1 MISIEAGKEY
11 KTMLLGLDRIKNFLS
26 AINISYDKLKYIH
39 IAGTNGKGSTAKTI
53 SEILISSGYKTGL
66 YTSPH
71 LIKINER
78 IQINSLPVT
87 DKQLKSLDK
96 KYAVISKKYKLTYF
110 EYITALAFIYF
121 VNNKVDI
128 VVLETGLG
136 GRFDATNIVTPL
148 ASIITSI
155 DFDHTEVLG
164 NTIKKIAFEKAG
176 IIKDNVPVICGNIQ
190 NSALTEIKNVAKK
203 KKSSI
208 FCFNKDFSAK
218 SISYNWKQL
227 TQKIKYYGL
236 KNNLTIN
243 FSLLGK
249 SQVYNLAIVLC
260 VCEILKKT
268 LTKIN
273 FNVIKKVCKNIKWAA
288 RFDFR
293 KVETNGKKCSFILD
307 GAHNIQ
313 AIENFLSLYKKS
325 PFYKNETNL
334 LFAVMQEK
342 DFKTVIKKVAKNFS
356 NVSLLRINNSRAVDI
371 NILKKEFS
379 KFIDKKNIYTYDT
392 EKQFFN
398 NIKNN
403 DVYIC
408 LGSFYLAG
416 TILKFIEDTN
426 G

>member
-1 MISIEAGKEY
+1 MISVEAGKEY
-11 KTMLLGLDRIKNFLS
+11 KTMLLGLDRITKFLFDL
-26 AINISYDKLKYIH
+26 NIDYNKLKYIH
-39 IAGTNGKGSTAKTI
+39 IAGTNGKGSTAKTL
-53 SEILISSGYKTGL
+53 SDILISSGYKTGL

-78 IQINSLPVT
+78 IQINSLPIT
-87 DKQLKSLDK
+87 DRQLTSLDK
-96 KYAVISKKYKLTYF
+96 KYADISKKYKLTYF

-121 VNNKVDI
+121 VKNKVDI

-148 ASIITSI
+148 ISVITSI

-176 IIKDNVPVICGNIQ
+176 IIKENVPVVCGKMQ
-190 NSALTEIKNVAKK
+190 NNAVTEIKKVAKK
-203 KKSSI
+203 KNAPI
-208 FCFNKDFSAK
+208 YRFDKDFSARN
-218 SISYNWKQL
+218 ISYNWKQF
-227 TQKIKYYGL
+227 TQKIKYCGL
-236 KNNLTIN
+236 NKNLTLDY
-243 FSLLGK
+243 SLLGN
-249 SQVYNLAIVLC
+249 SQIYNLATVLC
-260 VCEILKKT
+260 VCEL
-268 LTKIN
+268 LQQVLNKIK
-273 FNVIKKVCKNIKWAA
+273 FNNIKKVCKNIKWNA
-288 RFDFR
+288 RFDIR
-293 KVETNGKKCSFILD
+293 KVKINNKKCSFVID

-313 AIENFLSLYKKS
+313 AVENFLTLYKKS
-325 PFYKNETNL
+325 PFYKKKTKL

-342 DFKTVIKKVAKNFS
+342 DFKTVIKKVATNFS
-356 NVSLLRINNSRAVDI
+356 DISLLKVNNSRAVDT

-379 KFIDKKNIYTYDT
+379 KYIDTKNIYIYDT
-392 EKQFFN
+392 EKDFFD

-416 TILKFIEDTN
+416 TILKFTEETN

>member
-1 MISIEAGKEY
+1 MISIESGKEY

-53 SEILISSGYKTGL
+53 SEILIKSGYKTGL

-78 IQINSLPVT
+78 IQINSLPVS
-87 DKQLKSLDK
+87 DKKLKFLDK
-96 KYAVISKKYKLTYF
+96 KYSVISKKYELTYF

-121 VNNKVDI
+121 VDNKVDI
-128 VVLETGLG
+128 AVLETGLG

-148 ASIITSI
+148 ISVITSI

-176 IIKDNVPVICGNIQ
+176 IIKDNVPVVCGNIKS
-190 NSALTEIKNVAKK
+190 SALTEIKKVAKK
-203 KKSSI
+203 KKSPLY
-208 FCFNKDFSAK
+208 CFNKDFFAE

-227 TQKIKYYGL
+227 TQKIKYCGL
-236 KNNLTIN
+236 NKNLIIN

-249 SQVYNLAIVLC
+249 SQVYNLATVLC
-260 VCEILKKT
+260 ICEILKKT
-268 LTKIN
+268 LTKIK
-273 FNVIKKVCKNIKWAA
+273 FSVIKTVCKNIKWPA
-288 RFDFR
+288 RFEL
-293 KVETNGKKCSFILD
+293 KKINGNNCSFIID

-313 AIENFLSLYKKS
+313 AIENFLSLYKES
-325 PFYKNETNL
+325 PFYKKETKL

-356 NVSLLRINNSRAVDI
+356 DISLLKVNNSRAV
-371 NILKKEFS
+371 NIKVLKKEFS
-379 KFIDKKNIYTYDT
+379 KYIDKKNIYTYDT
-392 EKQFFN
+392 EKQFFA

-416 TILKFIEDTN
+416 TILNFVEETN

>member
-11 KTMLLGLDRIKNFLS
+11 KTMSLGLDRIKKFLFDLD
-26 AINISYDKLKYIH
+26 INYNKLKYIH

-78 IQINSLPVT
+78 IQINSLPIT
-87 DKQLKSLDK
+87 DKQLNSLDK
-96 KYAVISKKYKLTYF
+96 KYAIISKKYKLTYF

-121 VNNKVDI
+121 VKNNVDI

-136 GRFDATNIVTPL
+136 GRFDATNIVIPL
-148 ASIITSI
+148 VSVITSI

-176 IIKDNVPVICGNIQ
+176 IIKENVPVICGNIK
-190 NSALTEIKNVAKK
+190 NSAFTEIKKVAKK
-203 KKSSI
+203 QNSRI
-208 FCFNKDFSAK
+208 YYFNKDFFAE
-218 SISYNWKQL
+218 SIGYNWKHL
-227 TQKIKYYGL
+227 TQKIKYCGL
-236 KNNLTIN
+236 KKNLTIN
-243 FSLLGK
+243 FSLIGD
-249 SQVYNLAIVLC
+249 SQVYNLATVLSA
-260 VCEILKKT
+260 CEILKKT
-268 LTKIN
+268 LKKIK
-273 FNVIKKVCKNIKWAA
+273 FSVIKKVCKNIKWAA

-293 KVETNGKKCSFILD
+293 KVKINGKKCSFIID

-313 AIENFLSLYKKS
+313 AIDNFLSLYKKS
-325 PFYKNETNL
+325 PFYKKETKL

-342 DFKTVIKKVAKNFS
+342 DFNKVIKKVAKIFS
-356 NVSLLRINNSRAVDI
+356 NVSLLKVNNTRAVNI
-371 NILKKEFS
+371 NILKKEFL
-379 KFIDKKNIYTYDT
+379 KYMNKRCIYTYDT
-392 EKQFFN
+392 EKKFFSN
-398 NIKNN
+398 VKNN

>member
-1 MISIEAGKEY
+1 MISVEAGKEY
-11 KTMLLGLDRIKNFLS
+11 KTMLLGLDRITKFLFDL
-26 AINISYDKLKYIH
+26 NIDYNKLKYIH

-78 IQINSLPVT
+78 IQINSLPIT
-87 DKQLKSLDK
+87 DRQLTSLDK
-96 KYAVISKKYKLTYF
+96 KYADISKKYKLTYF

-121 VNNKVDI
+121 VKSKVDI

-148 ASIITSI
+148 VSVITSI
-155 DFDHTEVLG
+155 DFDHTEILG
-164 NTIKKIAFEKAG
+164 STIKKIAFEKAG
-176 IIKDNVPVICGNIQ
+176 IIKDTVPVVCGNIK
-190 NSALTEIKNVAKK
+190 SHAVTEIKKVAKK
-203 KKSSI
+203 KKATI
-208 FCFNKDFSAK
+208 YILNKDFSAK
-218 SISYNWKQL
+218 NISYNWKQF
-227 TQKIKYYGL
+227 TQKIKYCGL
-236 KNNLTIN
+236 NKNLTTD
-243 FSLLGK
+243 FGLLGN
-249 SQVYNLAIVLC
+249 SQIYNLATVLC
-260 VCEILKKT
+260 VCEILSK
-268 LTKIN
+268 LSLKIN
-273 FNVIKKVCKNIKWAA
+273 FKAIKSVCKNIKWAA
-288 RFDFR
+288 RFDIR
-293 KVETNGKKCSFILD
+293 KVKINNKKCSFIID

-325 PFYKNETNL
+325 PFYKKETKL

-342 DFKTVIKKVAKNFS
+342 DFKNVIKKVAKNFS
-356 NVSLLRINNSRAVDI
+356 NVSLLKINNSRAADI

-379 KFIDKKNIYTYDT
+379 KYIDKKNICTYDT
-392 EKQFFN
+392 EKEFFG

-403 DVYIC
+403 DVCIC

-416 TILKFIEDTN
+416 TILKFIEETN

>member
-11 KTMLLGLDRIKNFLS
+11 KTMLLGLDRIKKFLS
-26 AINISYDKLKYIH
+26 DKKIEYNKLKYIH
-39 IAGTNGKGSTAKTI
+39 ISGTNGKGSVAKTL

-78 IQINSLPVT
+78 IQINSLPIT
-87 DKQLKSLDK
+87 DRQLNSLDK
-96 KYAVISKKYKLTYF
+96 KYSDISKKYKLTYF

-121 VNNKVDI
+121 VKNKVDI

-136 GRFDATNIVTPL
+136 GRLDATNIVNPL
-148 ASIITSI
+148 VSVITSI

-164 NTIKKIAFEKAG
+164 NTLQKIAYEKAG
-176 IIKDNVPVICGNIQ
+176 IIKDGVPVVCGNIKS
-190 NSALTEIKNVAKK
+190 SALSVIKKVAKQK
-203 KKSSI
+203 NSKI
-208 FCFNKDFSAK
+208 YIFNKNFGAK
-218 SISYNWKQL
+218 YKSCNWNSL
-227 TQKIKYYGL
+227 TQKINYSGISK
-236 KNNLTIN
+236 NLTVEY
-243 FSLLGK
+243 SLLGN
-249 SQVYNLAIVLC
+249 SQVYNLAMVLA
-260 VCEILKKT
+260 VCEILKKD
-268 LTKIN
+268 LKIS
-273 FNVIKKVCKNIKWAA
+273 FNTVKKVCKNIKWPA

-293 KVETNGKKCSFILD
+293 KVKINGKKCSFIID

-313 AIENFLSLYKKS
+313 ATDNFFELYKKS
-325 PFYKNETNL
+325 PFYKKTTNL

-342 DFKTVIKKVAKNFS
+342 DFKAVIKKVAKNFN
-356 NVSLLRINNSRAVDI
+356 NVSLLKVENSRAVDI

-379 KFIDKKNIYTYDT
+379 KYIDKEKICTYNDD
-392 EKQFFN
+392 KLFFN

-416 TILKFIEDTN
+416 TILKFIEETN

>member
-26 AINISYDKLKYIH
+26 AVNISYDNLKYIH

-53 SEILISSGYKTGL
+53 SDILISSGYKTGL

-78 IQINSLPVT
+78 IQINSLPIT
-87 DKQLKSLDK
+87 DKQLNYLDK

-121 VNNKVDI
+121 VNNKADV

-148 ASIITSI
+148 LSVITSI

-176 IIKDNVPVICGNIQ
+176 IIKENVPVICGNIKS
-190 NSALTEIKNVAKK
+190 SALTEIKKVAKNK
-203 KKSSI
+203 NSRI
-208 FCFNKDFSAK
+208 YCFNKDFFAE
-218 SISYNWKQL
+218 SISYNWKHL
-227 TQKIKYYGL
+227 TQKIKYCGL
-236 KNNLTIN
+236 KKNLTIN
-243 FSLLGK
+243 FSLLGN
-249 SQVYNLAIVLC
+249 SQVYNLATILSA
-260 VCEILKKT
+260 CEILKKT
-268 LTKIN
+268 LKKIK
-273 FNVIKKVCKNIKWAA
+273 FSLIKKACKNIKWAA

-293 KVETNGKKCSFILD
+293 KVKVNGKNCSFIID

-313 AIENFLSLYKKS
+313 ATENFLSLYKKS
-325 PFYKNETNL
+325 PFYKKETKL

-342 DFKTVIKKVAKNFS
+342 DFKKVIKKVATNFS
-356 NVSLLRINNSRAVDI
+356 DVSLLKVNNSRAVDI

-379 KFIDKKNIYTYDT
+379 KYIDKKNIYTYDT
-392 EKQFFN
+392 EKQFFS

>member
-1 MISIEAGKEY
+1 MISVESGKEY
-11 KTMLLGLDRIKNFLS
+11 KTMLLGLDRITKFLFDL
-26 AINISYDKLKYIH
+26 NIDYNKLKYIH
-39 IAGTNGKGSTAKTI
+39 IAGTNGKGSTAKTL
-53 SEILISSGYKTGL
+53 SDILISSGYKTGL

-71 LIKINER
+71 LVKINER

-87 DKQLKSLDK
+87 DRQLNCLDK
-96 KYAVISKKYKLTYF
+96 KYADISKKYKLTYF

-121 VNNKVDI
+121 VKNKVDI

-148 ASIITSI
+148 ISVITSI
-155 DFDHTEVLG
+155 DFDHTEILG

-176 IIKDNVPVICGNIQ
+176 IIKENVPVVCGNMQ
-190 NSALTEIKNVAKK
+190 NVAVTEIKKIAKK
-203 KKSSI
+203 KNAPI
-208 FCFNKDFSAK
+208 YCFNKDFSAK
-218 SISYNWKQL
+218 NISYNWKNL
-227 TQKIKYYGL
+227 TQKIRYCGL
-236 KNNLTIN
+236 NKSLTLDY
-243 FSLLGK
+243 SLLGN
-249 SQVYNLAIVLC
+249 SQVYNLATVLS
-260 VCEILKKT
+260 VCEILQQV
-268 LTKIN
+268 LNKIKFKN
-273 FNVIKKVCKNIKWAA
+273 IKKVCKKVNWVA

-293 KVETNGKKCSFILD
+293 KVKINGNKCSFIID

-313 AIENFLSLYKKS
+313 AIENFLTLYKKS
-325 PFYKNETNL
+325 PFYKKSTKL

-342 DFKTVIKKVAKNFS
+342 DFKTVIKTVAKNFS
-356 NVSLLRINNSRAVDI
+356 NVSLLKIDNSRAVDI

-379 KFIDKKNIYTYDT
+379 KYIREKNIYLYNS
-392 EKQFFN
+392 EKDFFG

>member
-1 MISIEAGKEY
+1 MISVESGKEY

-26 AINISYDKLKYIH
+26 NINIDYNKLKYIH

-78 IQINSLPVT
+78 IQINSLPIT
-87 DKQLKSLDK
+87 DRQLNNLDK
-96 KYAVISKKYKLTYF
+96 KYADISKKYKLTYF

-121 VNNKVDI
+121 VKNKVDI

-148 ASIITSI
+148 VSVITSI
-155 DFDHTEVLG
+155 DFDHTEILG

-176 IIKDNVPVICGNIQ
+176 IIKENVPVVCGNIQ
-190 NSALTEIKNVAKK
+190 KAAVTEIKKVAKE
-203 KKSSI
+203 KKSKIYI
-208 FCFNKDFSAK
+208 FNEDFKAK
-218 SISYNWKQL
+218 HISYNWKKF
-227 TQKIKYYGL
+227 TQKINYCGL
-236 KNNLTIN
+236 NKKLALT
-243 FSLLGK
+243 FRLLGN

-260 VCEILKKT
+260 VCEILKKN
-268 LTKIN
+268 LNKI
-273 FNVIKKVCKNIKWAA
+273 KVNIVKSTCEKIKWIA
-288 RFDFR
+288 RFDYR
-293 KVETNGKKCSFILD
+293 KVRINSKKCSFIID

-313 AIENFLSLYKKS
+313 AIENFLSLYKES
-325 PFYKNETNL
+325 PFYKKETKL
-334 LFAVMQEK
+334 LFAIMQEK

-356 NVSLLRINNSRAVDI
+356 NVYLLKVDNSRAI
-371 NILKKEFS
+371 NINVLKKEFS
-379 KFIDKKNIYTYDT
+379 KYINSKNIYTYDN
-392 EKQFFN
+392 EKLFFN

-403 DVYIC
+403 DVYMCI
-408 LGSFYLAG
+408 GSFYLAG
-416 TILKFIEDTN
+416 TILNFIEETN

>member
-26 AINISYDKLKYIH
+26 ALNISYEKLKYIH

-53 SEILISSGYKTGL
+53 SDILISSGYKTGL

-78 IQINSLPVT
+78 IRINSLPIS
-87 DKQLKSLDK
+87 DKKLKVLDK
-96 KYAVISKKYKLTYF
+96 KYSIASKKYKLTYF

-121 VNNKVDI
+121 VENKVDI
-128 VVLETGLG
+128 AVLETGLG
-136 GRFDATNIVTPL
+136 GRFDATNIITPL
-148 ASIITSI
+148 VSVITSI

-176 IIKDNVPVICGNIQ
+176 IIKPNVPVVCGNMQ
-190 NSALTEIKNVAKK
+190 KSAFTVIKKVAKENK
-203 KKSSI
+203 AQTYI
-208 FCFNKDFSAK
+208 FNKDFTAK
-218 SISYNWKQL
+218 NISYNWKKF
-227 TQKIKYYGL
+227 TQKISYCGL
-236 KNNLTIN
+236 NKDLILN
-243 FSLLGK
+243 FSLLGQ
-249 SQVYNLAIVLC
+249 SQVYNLATVLC
-260 VCEILKKT
+260 VCEILSKT
-268 LTKIN
+268 LKKIK
-273 FNVIKKVCKNIKWAA
+273 VGIIKKVCKNIIWTA
-288 RFDFR
+288 RFDYR
-293 KVETNGKKCSFILD
+293 KFKINGNKCSFIID

-325 PFYKNETNL
+325 PFYNKKTKL
-334 LFAVMQEK
+334 LFTVMKEK
-342 DFKTVIKKVAKNFS
+342 DFKTVIKKVANNFY
-356 NVSLLRINNSRAVDI
+356 NVSLLKIENSRAVDI

-379 KFIDKKNIYTYDT
+379 KYIDKENIYIYNST
-392 EKQFFN
+392 KQFFN
-398 NIKNN
+398 DIKDN

>member
-1 MISIEAGKEY
+1 MISVESGKEY

-26 AINISYDKLKYIH
+26 NINIDYNKLKYIH
-39 IAGTNGKGSTAKTI
+39 IAGTNGKGSTAKTL
-53 SEILISSGYKTGL
+53 SDILISSGYKTGL

-78 IQINSLPVT
+78 IQINSLPIT
-87 DKQLKSLDK
+87 DRQLTSLDK
-96 KYAVISKKYKLTYF
+96 KYADISKKYKLTYF

-121 VNNKVDI
+121 VKNKVDI

-148 ASIITSI
+148 ISVITSI

-176 IIKDNVPVICGNIQ
+176 IIKENVPIVCGKMQ
-190 NSALTEIKNVAKK
+190 NNAVTEIKKVAKK
-203 KKSSI
+203 KNAPI
-208 FCFNKDFSAK
+208 YRLDKDFSARN
-218 SISYNWKQL
+218 ISYNWKQF
-227 TQKIKYYGL
+227 THKIKYCGL
-236 KNNLTIN
+236 NKNLTLDY
-243 FSLLGK
+243 SLLGN
-249 SQVYNLAIVLC
+249 SQIYNLATVLC
-260 VCEILKKT
+260 VCEL
-268 LTKIN
+268 LQQVLNKIK
-273 FNVIKKVCKNIKWAA
+273 FNNIKKVCKNIKWNA
-288 RFDFR
+288 RFDIR
-293 KVETNGKKCSFILD
+293 KVKINNKKCSFVID

-313 AIENFLSLYKKS
+313 AVENFLTLYKKS
-325 PFYKNETNL
+325 PFYKKKTKL

-342 DFKTVIKKVAKNFS
+342 DFKTVIKKVATNFS
-356 NVSLLRINNSRAVDI
+356 DISLLKVNNSRAVDT

-379 KFIDKKNIYTYDT
+379 KYIDTKNIYIYDT
-392 EKQFFN
+392 EKDFFD

-416 TILKFIEDTN
+416 TILKFTEETN

>member
-11 KTMLLGLDRIKNFLS
+11 KTMSLGLDRIKNFLS
-26 AINISYDKLKYIH
+26 DSDIAYDKLKYIH

-53 SEILISSGYKTGL
+53 SEILIKSGYKTGL

-78 IQINSLPVT
+78 IQINSLSIS
-87 DKQLKSLDK
+87 DKKLNILDK
-96 KYAVISKKYKLTYF
+96 KYSVISKKYKLTYF

-121 VNNKVDI
+121 VNSKVDI

-148 ASIITSI
+148 VSVITSI
-155 DFDHTEVLG
+155 DFDHTEILG
-164 NTIKKIAFEKAG
+164 NTIEKIAFEKAG
-176 IIKDNVPVICGNIQ
+176 IIKENIPVICGNIKQ
-190 NSALTEIKNVAKK
+190 SALTEIKKVAKNNNAK
-203 KKSSI
+203 I
-208 FCFNKDFSAK
+208 YCFNKNFSAK
-218 SISYNWKQL
+218 NISYNWTKL
-227 TQKIKYYGL
+227 TQKIKYCGL
-236 KNNLTIN
+236 NKNLIIN
-243 FSLLGK
+243 FSLLGE
-249 SQVYNLAIVLC
+249 SQVYNLATVLC
-260 VCEILKKT
+260 ICEILNK
-268 LTKIN
+268 LSVKIK
-273 FNVIKKVCKNIKWAA
+273 FNVIKNVCKNIKWPA

-293 KVETNGKKCSFILD
+293 KLKTNGKKSSFIID

-325 PFYKNETNL
+325 PFYRKETKL

-342 DFKTVIKKVAKNFS
+342 DFKTVIEKVAGFFS
-356 NVSLLRINNSRAVDI
+356 NVSLLKVNNSRALDI
-371 NILKKEFS
+371 NVLKREFS
-379 KFIDKKNIYTYDT
+379 KYIDKENLCTYND

>member
-11 KTMLLGLDRIKNFLS
+11 KTMLLGLDRIKKFLS
-26 AINISYDKLKYIH
+26 YINIDYNKIKYIH
-39 IAGTNGKGSTAKTI
+39 IAGTNGKGSTAKTL
-53 SEILISSGYKTGL
+53 SDILIKSGYKTGL

-78 IQINSLPVT
+78 IQIDSLPIT
-87 DKQLKSLDK
+87 DKQLNILDK
-96 KYAVISKKYKLTYF
+96 KYANISKKYKLTYF

-121 VNNKVDI
+121 VKNNVDI

-148 ASIITSI
+148 VSVITSV

-176 IIKDNVPVICGNIQ
+176 IIKENIPVICGNIQ
-190 NSALTEIKNVAKK
+190 IPAINEIKKIAKK
-203 KKSSI
+203 KNARI
-208 FCFNKDFSAK
+208 YCFNKDFSAK
-218 SISYNWKQL
+218 NISYNWKSL
-227 TQKIKYYGL
+227 TQKIKYCGL
-236 KNNLTIN
+236 NKNLTLDY
-243 FSLLGK
+243 SLLGN
-249 SQVYNLAIVLC
+249 SQVYNLATVLC
-260 VCEILKKT
+260 ICEILRKI
-268 LTKIN
+268 LTKIK

-293 KVETNGKKCSFILD
+293 KAKINGKKCSFIID

-313 AIENFLSLYKKS
+313 AIKNFLDLYKKS
-325 PFYKNETNL
+325 PFNTIKTNL

-342 DFKTVIKKVAKNFS
+342 DFKTVIKKIAKNFS
-356 NVSLLRINNSRAVDI
+356 NVSLLKVNNSRAVNI
-371 NILKKEFS
+371 NILRKEFS
-379 KFIDKKNIYTYDT
+379 KYINIRNIYSYDT
-392 EKQFFN
+392 EKQFFD

-416 TILKFIEDTN
+416 TILNFIEETN
-426 G
+426 D

>member
-11 KTMLLGLDRIKNFLS
+11 KTMLLGLDRIKKFLENS
-26 AINISYDKLKYIH
+26 DIAYDKLKYIH

-53 SEILISSGYKTGL
+53 SEILIKSGYKTGL

-78 IQINSLPVT
+78 IQINSLPIS
-87 DKQLKSLDK
+87 DKKLKSLDK
-96 KYAVISKKYKLTYF
+96 KYSVISKKYKLTYF

-121 VNNKVDI
+121 VDNKVDI

-148 ASIITSI
+148 ISVITSI
-155 DFDHTEVLG
+155 DFDHTEILG

-190 NSALTEIKNVAKK
+190 KSALTEIKKVAKT
-203 KKSSI
+203 KKSRI
-208 FCFNKDFSAK
+208 YCFNKDFSAEN
-218 SISYNWKQL
+218 ISYNWKRF
-227 TQKIKYYGL
+227 TQKIKYCGL
-236 KNNLTIN
+236 NKNLILD
-243 FSLLGK
+243 FSLLGA
-249 SQVYNLAIVLC
+249 SQVYNLATVLC
-260 VCEILKKT
+260 ICEILNN
-268 LTKIN
+268 LSVKIN
-273 FNVIKKVCKNIKWAA
+273 FNAVRTVCKSIKWSA

-293 KVETNGKKCSFILD
+293 KVKTKDKNCSFIID

-313 AIENFLSLYKKS
+313 ATDNFLSLYKKS
-325 PFYKNETNL
+325 PFYKKETKL

-342 DFKTVIKKVAKNFS
+342 DFKTVIKKVAKNFF
-356 NVSLLRINNSRAVDI
+356 NVSLLKVNNSRAVDI

-379 KFIDKKNIYTYDT
+379 KYIDKKNIYTYNT
-392 EKQFFN
+392 YKQFFSD
-398 NIKNN
+398 IKNN

-416 TILKFIEDTN
+416 TILKFIEETN
-426 G
+426 D

>member
-1 MISIEAGKEY
+1 MISVEAGKEY
-11 KTMLLGLDRIKNFLS
+11 KTMLLGLDRITKFLFDL
-26 AINISYDKLKYIH
+26 NIDYNKLKYIH
-39 IAGTNGKGSTAKTI
+39 IAGTNGKGSTAKTL
-53 SEILISSGYKTGL
+53 SDILISSGYKTGL

-78 IQINSLPVT
+78 IQINSLPIT
-87 DKQLKSLDK
+87 DRQLISLDK
-96 KYAVISKKYKLTYF
+96 KYADISKKYKLTYF

-121 VNNKVDI
+121 VKNKVDI

-148 ASIITSI
+148 ISVITSI

-176 IIKDNVPVICGNIQ
+176 IIKENVPVVCGKMQ
-190 NSALTEIKNVAKK
+190 NNAVTEIKKVAKK
-203 KKSSI
+203 KNAPI
-208 FCFNKDFSAK
+208 YRFDKDFSARN
-218 SISYNWKQL
+218 ISYNWKQF
-227 TQKIKYYGL
+227 TQKIKYCGL
-236 KNNLTIN
+236 NKNLTLDY
-243 FSLLGK
+243 SLLGN
-249 SQVYNLAIVLC
+249 SQIYNLATVLC
-260 VCEILKKT
+260 VCEL
-268 LTKIN
+268 LQQVLNKIK
-273 FNVIKKVCKNIKWAA
+273 FNNIKKVCKNIKWNA
-288 RFDFR
+288 RFDIR
-293 KVETNGKKCSFILD
+293 KVKINNKKCSFVID

-313 AIENFLSLYKKS
+313 AVENFLTLYKKS
-325 PFYKNETNL
+325 PFYKKKTKL

-342 DFKTVIKKVAKNFS
+342 DFKTVIKKVATNFS
-356 NVSLLRINNSRAVDI
+356 DISLLKVNNSRAVDT

-379 KFIDKKNIYTYDT
+379 KYIDTKNIYIYDT
-392 EKQFFN
+392 EKDFFD

-416 TILKFIEDTN
+416 TILKFTEETN